1 MARILLNKLFSG
13 KPSSELIINGVF
25 EKANDCILEN
35 VYIKVGPKAK
45 LKIESGVK
53 IINYFISI
61 TEGEMIIG
69 KDSMLH
75 QANNPMVPKIE
86 ISKGSLIIGEHN
98 IIRADISIRYG
109 GIFRIGT
116 YNCLNERTEV
126 RCDERI
132 EIGDFNMISYEC
144 LIYDTNTH
152 VMYPPEERRKLTKK
166 DFPDIGSEYEKP
178 VTKPIFIGNDS
189 WLGKRATVLK
199 GCIIGNNAV
208 VSTCC
213 VVTKDVPDNHIAYGN
228 PSQTIPKK
236 D

>member
-1 MARILLNKLFSG
+1 MASNFFHKLFSG
-13 KPSSELIINGVF
+13 KASSEFIINGVF
-25 EKANDCILEN
+25 EKADDCVLEN
-35 VYIKVGPKAK
+35 VYIKIGPNAK

-61 TEGEMIIG
+61 AEGEMIIG

-75 QANNPMVPKIE
+75 QANNAMIPKIE
-86 ISKGSLIIGEHN
+86 ISKGSLIIGDHN
-98 IIRADISIRYG
+98 VIRADISIRYG
-109 GIFRIGT
+109 GICKIGQ

-126 RCDERI
+126 RCDDKI

-144 LIYDTNTH
+144 MIYDTNTH
-152 VMYPPEERRKLTKK
+152 VMYPAEERRKLTKK
-166 DFPDIGSEYEKP
+166 DFPDIGCEYEKP
-178 VTKPIFIGNDS
+178 VTKPISIGNDS

-199 GCIIGNNAV
+199 GCSIGNNAI

-228 PSQTIPKK
+228 PSQNIPKK